1 MTKRLVFS
9 LILSSAIGVGQSR
22 TSISGTWRVHTLI
35 DGNDM
40 VSECDF
46 SQTGASVSGTCSSEQ
61 GTVDVVGQVKAPS
74 VSLSYDSDYNG
85 TASTITLTG
94 TVAGQ
99 RMTGKVSVDPDE
111 ASGKFTAVLARRTN

>member
-1 MTKRLVFS
+1 MIKRLVLS

-35 DGNDM
+35 DGNDI

-46 SQTGASVSGTCSSEQ
+46 FQTGANVSGTCSSEE
-61 GTVDVVGQVKAPS
+61 GTVDVVGQVKAHL
-74 VSLSYDSDYNG
+74 VSLSYDSEYNG

-94 TVAGQ
+94 SVAGP
-99 RMTGKVSVDPDE
+99 RMTGKVSVDSDE
-111 ASGKFTAVLARRTN
+111 ASGKFTAVLTRRTN